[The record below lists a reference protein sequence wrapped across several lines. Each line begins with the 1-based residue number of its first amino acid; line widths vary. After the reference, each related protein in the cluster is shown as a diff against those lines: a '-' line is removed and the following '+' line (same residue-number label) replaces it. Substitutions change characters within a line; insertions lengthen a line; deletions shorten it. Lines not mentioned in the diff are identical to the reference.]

1 MCNITLNITNGEYFN
16 QYLLSQ
22 YGGAAIPFCEA
33 MMDGE
38 AATNIYSEEFI
49 AFRTQALHVTK
60 EEYQSKMY
68 VRDALQSREYQNL
81 CLWFGKDT
89 FCQMNLLTLL
99 AYLEQ
104 INYQGEVKLHY
115 IDDETFAVIEK
126 DIAVSLGVYRQIYQ
140 DIFLSKITPNDLG
153 VLSKRAVELYFDYHS
168 ENGALANLI
177 KANKDKAKTDI
188 IPLLLEA
195 SKEYGLSD
203 VQAEQLISTHLSK

>member
-1 MCNITLNITNGEYFN
+1 
-16 QYLLSQ
+16 
-22 YGGAAIPFCEA
+22 